1 MENLTNK
8 RVGRR
13 KYPDFVLILCT
24 FLLLAFG
31 IVMIYSSSN
40 YLELQYS
47 KNSQKLLDDTW
58 KWATLGTFV
67 FLFALSFKYTWLKKR
82 NYILVWLFSAL
93 IVSMLVL
100 VLFLPPIR
108 NVHRWI
114 LIAGFQFQ
122 PSEFAKFAMI
132 LWIAARCEK
141 TNPWG
146 RGMHRGVRNFVIL
159 IAFISGIA
167 FLVFIEPNK
176 STGIVIGMIG
186 LILIMLDG
194 ASIWATGLFSGF
206 MMAVVYLFLV
216 VTGQTQRL
224 GVFTGKVT
232 EVREAAWQ
240 INQSLYAFG
249 LGGVFGVGLGNG
261 TQNKLWLP
269 EVVNDFILGNVG
281 EEFGF
286 VGVVILLTVYLVLIY
301 RCFKIAMLA
310 PDRFSAVICAGV
322 GTLLA
327 VHVLLNYAITTNV
340 IPTTGITLP
349 LISYGGTS
357 TMVFMGALG
366 MVAGISMYAEE

>member
-1 MENLTNK
+1 MENISNR
-8 RVGRR
+8 RVVRK

-24 FLLLAFG
+24 FLLLGFG

-58 KWATLGTFV
+58 KWAALGTFV
-67 FLFALSFKYTWLKKR
+67 FLLALGFKYTWLKKR
-82 NYILVWLFSAL
+82 SYLLVWLFNAL
-93 IVSMLVL
+93 IVSMLIL

-114 LIAGFQFQ
+114 VIAGFQFQ
-122 PSEFAKFAMI
+122 PSEFAKFALI
-132 LWIAARCEK
+132 LGIAAWCEK
-141 TNPWG
+141 TKPW
-146 RGMHRGVRNFVIL
+146 RRGVHWAIRNFVIL
-159 IAFISGIA
+159 IVYIVGVSA
-167 FLVFIEPNK
+167 LVFIEPNK

-186 LILIMLDG
+186 LILIVLDG

-206 MMAVVYLFLV
+206 MMTMVYLFLV

-224 GVFTGKVT
+224 GVYLGKVT
-232 EVREAAWQ
+232 EMKEAAWQ

-286 VGVVILLTVYLVLIY
+286 VGVVALLIVYLVLIY

-310 PDRFSAVICAGV
+310 PDRFSAVICAGI

-366 MVAGISMYAEE
+366 VVAGISMYAEE

>member
-1 MENLTNK
+1 MEKQTSK
-8 RVGRR
+8 RAVRK
-13 KYPDFVLILCT
+13 KYPDPVLILCT

-31 IVMIYSSSN
+31 IIMIYSSSN

-67 FLFALSFKYTWLKKR
+67 FLLALSFKYTWLKKR
-82 NYILVWLFSAL
+82 NYLLVWSFVAL
-93 IVSMLVL
+93 IVFLLIL

-108 NVHRWI
+108 DVHRWI

-122 PSEFAKFAMI
+122 PSEFAKFALI
-132 LWIAARCEK
+132 LGIAAWCEK
-141 TNPWG
+141 NNPWR
-146 RGMHRGVRNFVIL
+146 RGARRGVRNFVMLIL
-159 IAFISGIA
+159 FISTVA

-194 ASIWATGLFSGF
+194 ASVWATGLFSGF
-206 MMAVVYLFLV
+206 MIVLVYLFLV
-216 VTGQTQRL
+216 VTQQTQRL
-224 GVFTGKVT
+224 GVFFGKVT
-232 EVREAAWQ
+232 EMKEAAWQ

-286 VGVVILLTVYLVLIY
+286 VGVVALLTVYLILIY

-310 PDRFSAVICAGV
+310 PDRFSAVICAGI

-357 TMVFMGALG
+357 TMVFMGSLG